1 MITLAKLIGFAFYP
15 LSLSLIALALA
26 LVLWRRR
33 PKDARAL
40 VVFATTWL
48 WLWSTPWI
56 AERAAWTLERDYP
69 PVAIASLPTA
79 DAIVVLGGLL
89 EASQPPFAP
98 DPDLNSAADRAW
110 FAARLWRAGK
120 APRVIC
126 TGGVAPLSR
135 AAGAECPDMARLLR
149 DFGVPAEAI
158 TIEASS
164 RTTHENAEETARL
177 LHSGARILLV
187 TSARHMPRSYDV
199 FASFGM
205 RVIPAPTDHAWR
217 PDRPFSLGALL
228 PSPSALALSTS
239 TWHEWIGRLWYV
251 IATD

>member
-15 LSLSLIALALA
+15 LSLALIALMLA
-26 LVLWRRR
+26 VVLWRRR
-33 PKDARAL
+33 PKDSRICVIFAL
-40 VVFATTWL
+40 AWL

-56 AERAAWTLERDYP
+56 AEHAVWTLERDYP
-69 PVAIASLPTA
+69 PVTAESLPTA

-89 EASQPPFAP
+89 DASQPPFAP

-126 TGGVAPLSR
+126 TGGLAPLSR
-135 AAGAECPDMARLLR
+135 AAGAECPDIARLLR

-158 TIEASS
+158 TLETAS

-177 LHSGARILLV
+177 LYSGAHVLLV
-187 TSARHMPRSYDV
+187 TSARHMPRSQGV
-199 FASFGM
+199 FARFRM
-205 RVIPAPTDHAWR
+205 RVTPAPTDHAWR
-217 PDRPFSLGALL
+217 PDRPFSIGALL
-228 PSPSALALSTS
+228 PSPGALALSTS
-239 TWHEWIGRLWYV
+239 VWHEWMGQLWYV